1 MREFIEAPT
10 RQRPRRR
17 ELWRRWTGRTFFDCL
32 AKPVGENRVSS
43 LLLPTAG
50 KNRASLSKTRPQPRS
65 IKARENARL
74 RAADPT
80 FLQVS

>member
-1 MREFIEAPT
+1 
-10 RQRPRRR
+10 
-17 ELWRRWTGRTFFDCL
+17 
-32 AKPVGENRVSS
+32 VSS